1 MKKVI
6 CGIYKIENK
15 ETKRC
20 YIGQSVD
27 IERRFM
33 AHKSPSAWKRNYPL
47 YEDFM
52 LYGIDAF
59 SFEVIEECE
68 ADVLDERE
76 KYWISQYGAYK
87 DGYNQTVGGSGIS
100 HFVKLSDSDLEQILS
115 LLKTTQLTQ
124 NEIAKK
130 FNVGIDTISEIN
142 NGKTRKISSET
153 YPVRQR
159 EDKVHC
165 PNCGRAKANQ
175 AKFCKECSDA
185 LRQKVRRP
193 SKDQLLKDITSLT
206 FVDVGTKY
214 GVSDS
219 AVKKWCK
226 RYGLPS
232 KRSEL

>member
-1 MKKVI
+1 M
-6 CGIYKIENK
+6 
-15 ETKRC
+15 
-20 YIGQSVD
+20 D